1 MLGSVYYDFGL
12 HINVLVVPAIVL
24 ISMTGVFVG
33 YSIAHGA
40 PKPQMAQLA
49 TQIIV
54 FGIMIFSPIMYP
66 TDQLPRWLAAVHS
79 VLPVKYMADLSRGT
93 LTDLNVNL
101 GLAFAVVGAWCL
113 AGLFVTYALVR
124 RRR

>member
-1 MLGSVYYDFGL
+1 MAKKGKKK
-12 HINVLVVPAIVL
+12 VPIPIKV
-24 ISMTGVFVG
+24 IS
-33 YSIAHGA
+33 S
-40 PKPQMAQLA
+40 LL
-49 TQIIV
+49 IIV